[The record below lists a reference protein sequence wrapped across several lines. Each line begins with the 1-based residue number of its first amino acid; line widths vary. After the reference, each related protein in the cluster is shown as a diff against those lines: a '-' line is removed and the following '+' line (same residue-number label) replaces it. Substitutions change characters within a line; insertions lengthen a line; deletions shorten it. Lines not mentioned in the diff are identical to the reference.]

1 MGREELIPVEQIR
14 LRVRDAIRS
23 NTEGLNQSGIAR
35 QADMTQDALSRSLS
49 GQRNF
54 SAGELAVLAK
64 ILRVSLQW
72 LITGDPREDAHHS
85 DGPPFVRGRLDRVA
99 ETVAFPAGAYREVG
113 LTTSSVPV
121 LSPALTPEE
130 AATEVAARLADDST
144 RPFVYDLPAA
154 IEDAYG
160 IGVFVAAEG
169 PAFDARAMVAGEVTY
184 VVVRGTG
191 AWYQANLVLS
201 RELGELVG
209 GRQPEIG
216 RRGKQRDRWSWE
228 FAYALLLPAE
238 TVRSIDWNKQTP
250 RELAE
255 FLWEAGVSAKA
266 LALRLDALGIPRG
279 PALVHADE
287 GTLQLLV
294 WHNPDCLSQH
304 RARAYRSPRI
314 PSDLFSAHLK
324 GMREGHVDG
333 TSLAWMLDTPLAEL

>member
-1 MGREELIPVEQIR
+1 
-14 LRVRDAIRS
+14 
-23 NTEGLNQSGIAR
+23 
-35 QADMTQDALSRSLS
+35 MTQDALSRSLS

-72 LITGDPREDAHHS
+72 LITGDPGADSYDS
-85 DGPPFVRGRLDRVA
+85 DRPPYVRGRLDRVA

-113 LTTSSVPV
+113 LSTQSIPV
-121 LSPALTPEE
+121 VSPDLTPAE
-130 AATEVAARLADDST
+130 AAAEVASRLAAGSA
-144 RPFVYDLPAA
+144 RPFVHDLPAA

-184 VVVRGTG
+184 VVVRSTG
-191 AWYQANLVLS
+191 AWYQANLVLA

-216 RRGKQRDRWSWE
+216 RRGRQRDRWSWD
-228 FAYALLLPAE
+228 FAYALLLPAA
-238 TVRSIDWNKQTP
+238 TVRSIDWNRQTP
-250 RELAE
+250 RDLAE
-255 FLWEAGVSAKA
+255 FLWESGVSAKA
-266 LALRLDALGIPRG
+266 LTQRLDALGIQRG

-294 WHNPDCLSQH
+294 WHNPDCLSH
-304 RARAYRSPRI
+304 LRARAYRSPRI
-314 PSDLFSAHLK
+314 PFDLFSAHLK

-333 TSLAWMLDTPLAEL
+333 TSLAWMLDTPVSEL